1 MNWKLAIVTIL
12 ALSILLFSS
21 SFLGPGPAATNIDD
35 TTATGSCIQHE
46 RHNAFQVAD
55 DSEPVV
61 TIHRTDNQSVIR
73 YVFNGT
79 GGKSMFSISL
89 PEGLQVT
96 NRSGFSMSGR
106 SAEREYNAHSPWI
119 EIKLGS
125 PHGNLTYATS
135 DENVVVPIFRSDDVD
150 LFFQPNTTGYVGS
163 HFALLGDYEVEIA
176 HEGCQRV
183 QVVTPE
189 SADLHKNADQYADA
203 IATAGGKLAIGHR
216 YRLVTAFVAP
226 RDTGKRNGFTP
237 ERHDENGPAAEFY
250 ISPDS
255 RLTTTKNTWIHE
267 YIHTRQSTLYP
278 QWMSEG
284 AATYFAAHLSITQ
297 GWTTPRQ
304 YDRYLARN
312 SAPNGAPK
320 PTASQDVE
328 YIRGTFFFTQVEDD
342 LHDDVAAVESIYRRL
357 NTRAMEDRGMD
368 RIEPSDFETAV
379 ESETNQS
386 VQYSNPMY
394 DSISVSYL
402 LGPEGLPHLLRVHFP
417 RISKYIA
424 SVMLLGVLA
433 FFARGDIN
441 NPLSDE

>member
-1 MNWKLAIVTIL
+1 
-12 ALSILLFSS
+12 
-21 SFLGPGPAATNIDD
+21 
-35 TTATGSCIQHE
+35 
-46 RHNAFQVAD
+46 VAD
-55 DSEPVV
+55 DSEPIV
-61 TIHRTDNQSVIR
+61 TIQRTNNQSVIR

-79 GGKSMFSISL
+79 GGKPMFSISL
-89 PEGLQVT
+89 PEGVQIT
-96 NRSGFSMSGR
+96 HSSGFSVSG
-106 SAEREYNAHSPWI
+106 SSVEREYNAETPWL
-119 EIKLGS
+119 EVELES

-135 DENVVVPIFRSDDVD
+135 DENVVVPVFHSDDVD
-150 LFFQPNTTGYVGS
+150 LFFQPNTTGYVGAQ
-163 HFALLGDYEVEIA
+163 FALLGDYNVETA
-176 HEGCQRV
+176 HAGCQRV

-189 SADLHKNADQYADA
+189 NADLHKNSDQYADA

-267 YIHTRQSTLYP
+267 YIHTRQSVLYP

-284 AATYFAAHLSITQ
+284 AATYFAAHLSIAQ
-297 GWTTPRQ
+297 GWISPRQ

-312 SAPNGAPK
+312 AAPNGAPM
-320 PTASQDVE
+320 PTSTQDSE

-342 LHDDVAAVESIYRRL
+342 LHDDIAAVEGIYRRL
-357 NTRAMEDRGMD
+357 NTRAMKDRGMD
-368 RIEPSDFETAV
+368 RIEASDFETAV

-394 DSISVSYL
+394 DSISVSYRS
-402 LGPEGLPHLLRVHFP
+402 GPEGLPHLLRVHFP
-417 RISKYIA
+417 RIPRYIV
-424 SVMLLGVLA
+424 SVMVLGALA
-433 FFARGDIN
+433 VFALGDFSY
-441 NPLSDE
+441 PLSKE